1 MYTMAFFSDEYI
13 VNSDLR
19 EKKRNV
25 TVNIIPV
32 IAYNLLRM
40 GGEKSTYFSYHVSKE
55 IVPGCQ

>member
-19 EKKRNV
+19 RKKKKRNV

-32 IAYNLLRM
+32 IAYNLLRLGV
-40 GGEKSTYFSYHVSKE
+40 GGWGGYIFF
-55 IVPGCQ
+55 